1 MAEFVL
7 FIFTF
12 YISMIGVMR
21 DAVAATIT
29 VLFIALVSAACWPR
43 R

>member
-12 YISMIGVMR
+12 YICIIGVMC
-21 DAVAATIT
+21 DAIALTIT
-29 VLFIALVSAACWPR
+29 LLFIVLVSAVCWPR

>member
-7 FIFTF
+7 FIFSF
-12 YISMIGVMR
+12 YICMVGVMC

-29 VLFIALVSAACWPR
+29 LLFIVLVSAVCWPR

>member
-12 YISMIGVMR
+12 YISMIGVMC

>member
-12 YISMIGVMR
+12 YICMIGMMY

-29 VLFIALVSAACWPR
+29 VLFIALVSAMCCPR

>member
-1 MAEFVL
+1 MAEFAL

-12 YISMIGVMR
+12 YICMIGVMC

-29 VLFIALVSAACWPR
+29 LLFIVLVSAGCWPR

>member
-12 YISMIGVMR
+12 YICMIGVMC

-29 VLFIALVSAACWPR
+29 VLFIALVFAVCWPR